1 MINKNS
7 SVPMYEQIVQILKKE
22 ILEHKYPEGGSI
34 GTHEDLVKRFG
45 VSLITVR
52 RAVLILQKEGLVV
65 IRQGKGTFVKTKA
78 VSDDLSTLT
87 VVNNILKHKDPAP
100 KVVVKSIGLIK
111 TPPYFDASLKKEL
124 GDECVRIVRAH
135 MLDGVVYGYAKMYL
149 PEEYGSLITQSD
161 VENHSIYEIYQNKF
175 GVKLG
180 KGIQKISAD
189 KATKTLAD
197 AMDIAPNTPVMC
209 IERKSYSADKELIE
223 YMELYYEHSQYYFQV
238 EMDLTV

>member
-1 MINKNS
+1 MVNKNS

-78 VSDDLSTLT
+78 VSDDLTRLT
-87 VVNNILKHKDPAP
+87 VVNNLLKNKDPAP
-100 KVVVKSIGLIK
+100 KVVVKSIERIK
-111 TPPYFDASLKKEL
+111 TPSYFENDLKKEL
-124 GDECVRIVRAH
+124 GDECIRIIRAH
-135 MLDGVVYGYAKMYL
+135 MLENVVYGYAKIYL
-149 PEEYGSLITQSD
+149 PEEYGSLFTEAD
-161 VENHSIYEIYQNKF
+161 VEARSIYETYQNKF
-175 GVKLG
+175 GIKLG
-180 KGIQKISAD
+180 KGVQKIFAD

-197 AMDIAPNTPVMC
+197 AMDIAPNTPILC
-209 IERKSYSADKELIE
+209 IERRAYSSDKDLIE

>member
-1 MINKNS
+1 
-7 SVPMYEQIVQILKKE
+7 MYEQIVQILKKE

-52 RAVLILQKEGLVV
+52 RAVLILQKEGLVI

-111 TPPYFDASLKKEL
+111 TPPYFDAALKKEL

-135 MLDGVVYGYAKMYL
+135 MLDGVVTAMQRYI
-149 PEEYGSLITQSD
+149 SLKNTAALSQIPTLKIILST
-161 VENHSIYEIYQNKF
+161 KF
-175 GVKLG
+175 
-180 KGIQKISAD
+180 
-189 KATKTLAD
+189 TRTNLA
-197 AMDIAPNTPVMC
+197 
-209 IERKSYSADKELIE
+209 
-223 YMELYYEHSQYYFQV
+223 
-238 EMDLTV
+238 